1 VGEVVRALVG
11 EYPEDWERRLP
22 FAEMILRTTPMQV
35 LGGRSPYEVVT
46 GLRPTFPSMLNARQ
60 NVREL
65 TVDEYSKEILEYFR
79 ATYREVERVQESL
92 QEKRE
97 LTVKG
102 QLSAELKVGDVVL
115 VRKGA
120 DEKAAGPARFQAKT
134 FPELCRVKRKI
145 NVHTFVV
152 EDLAD
157 PEAALPF
164 SGMQNADRLI
174 KVELPVLDVDGAQP
188 RTLET
193 LEDDGETWK
202 RWRVESF
209 AVDGRVKLVSI
220 PEVSGG
226 YSRWVDLS
234 SVRYRWVR

>member
-1 VGEVVRALVG
+1 MRRPPG
-11 EYPEDWERRLP
+11 PPDFKRRLSLSC
-22 FAEMILRTTPMQV
+22 AV
-35 LGGRSPYEVVT
+35 L
-46 GLRPTFPSMLNARQ
+46 
-60 NVREL
+60 
-65 TVDEYSKEILEYFR
+65 
-79 ATYREVERVQESL
+79 
-92 QEKRE
+92 
-97 LTVKG
+97 
-102 QLSAELKVGDVVL
+102 
-115 VRKGA
+115 
-120 DEKAAGPARFQAKT
+120 
-134 FPELCRVKRKI
+134 KRKI

-174 KVELPVLDVDGAQP
+174 RVELPVLDVDGAQP